1 MGSSVFVLKYAGNEK
16 QFAESFL
23 TSADFDME
31 GLREIARRMGLGST
45 GRSKAET
52 ASLIS
57 LRAGNYT
64 NPRHLQIIIEQLFAR
79 AKDAISIKTGTVRR
93 FTTAADPGELVT
105 SDGREVWYGPVTCP
119 GDADDVAWYVRP
131 KFVEYWD
138 VTEADSTPRR
148 FQARWLCFARV
159 TTEAIS
165 LHWRGFTYPGSP
177 DAVQNT
183 QRNAQFAYWLY
194 VPEFFDE
201 LEELLHARVEYV
213 NLHNLM
219 IHYLWDR
226 YLEDSNY
233 TWKHI
238 RIRAESSGVSLNA
251 HAGASDNELNVGG
264 ILHLAR
270 TVRIAVETELRERN
284 QYTIPN
290 PTHMDNTI
298 LRTLI
303 QKYGAL
309 SYGFRLATQNRLLFK
324 AHSYFGLKPDS
335 RLPDSFPHMQVTASD
350 REVAVDADAL
360 SQLQFVLEHAREMV
374 SSGSLEPQ
382 PLQMF

>member
-57 LRAGNYT
+57 LCAGNYT

-119 GDADDVAWYVRP
+119 GDTDDVAWYVRR

-165 LHWRGFTYPGSP
+165 LHWRGFTYPSSP

-183 QRNAQFAYWLY
+183 QRNAQFAYWFY

-264 ILHLAR
+264 ILYLAR

-290 PTHMDNTI
+290 PTHMDNRVY
-298 LRTLI
+298 LDL
-303 QKYGAL
+303 
-309 SYGFRLATQNRLLFK
+309 
-324 AHSYFGLKPDS
+324 
-335 RLPDSFPHMQVTASD
+335 
-350 REVAVDADAL
+350 
-360 SQLQFVLEHAREMV
+360 
-374 SSGSLEPQ
+374 
-382 PLQMF
+382 